1 MSAMEV
7 DQTVPSDV
15 VLTEHFTLILNLCL
29 MTKTDQDKLAFVAF
43 TADQNEP
50 VVTQRHP
57 RNNVGINVFQFK
69 SINNLSK
76 ES

>member
-1 MSAMEV
+1 
-7 DQTVPSDV
+7 
-15 VLTEHFTLILNLCL
+15 